1 MELGIQQAAQEVG
14 ISAHTLRYYERI
26 GLITDVP
33 RDPAGHR
40 RYDEDRLRWLDFL
53 TKLRSTGMPIQGMLR
68 YAELMRAGGDTVPAR
83 TTMLEEHRDALKAR
97 IDELNAHLAVI
108 ETKIGNYKTGVYG

>member
-68 YAELMRAGGDTVPAR
+68 YAEL
-83 TTMLEEHRDALKAR
+83 
-97 IDELNAHLAVI
+97 NAHLAVI
-108 ETKIGNYKTGVYG
+108 ETKIGNYKTGVHG